1 LDSLDNKTLKWEEKN
16 KETKKEEHKQREKE
30 EIQLRT
36 YENKGEKY
44 DQKLQYFSPWNLGVL
59 QKSKNLQEK
68 PSEVQSSSKTDYGIR
83 KHQHFISIL
92 EVGEIRDVV
101 KKTDHLQSFLLGVA

>member
-1 LDSLDNKTLKWEEKN
+1 MEREEQRNQEKGAQTERKRRDSNKNIWK
-16 KETKKEEHKQREKE
+16 
-30 EIQLRT
+30 
-36 YENKGEKY
+36 KGEKY

-68 PSEVQSSSKTDYGIR
+68 PSEVQSSSKTDYGIWN
-83 KHQHFISIL
+83 HQHFIWIL
-92 EVGEIRDVV
+92 EVGEIRDAM